1 MPERVD
7 LDRLREEPVAA
18 EIEPVA
24 VDLDRLRQAADLIL
38 GLEHEH
44 VAAGLAEQVTRG
56 QACGPGSKH
65 ERRGVGLDR
74 H

>member
-7 LDRLREEPVAA
+7 LDRLREEPVAT
-18 EIEPVA
+18 EVEPVA

-38 GLEHEH
+38 ALEHEH
-44 VAAGLAEQVTRG
+44 VPTGLAQQETRG

-65 ERRGVGLDR
+65 ERRGVGVDR